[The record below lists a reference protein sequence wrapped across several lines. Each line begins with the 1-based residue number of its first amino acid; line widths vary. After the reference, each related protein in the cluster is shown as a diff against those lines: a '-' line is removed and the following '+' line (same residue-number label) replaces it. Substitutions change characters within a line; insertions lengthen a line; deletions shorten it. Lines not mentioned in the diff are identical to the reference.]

1 MTCPE
6 CRLALREFYRTKG
19 ASPRPVEPCE
29 ECEAMTTLAD
39 SPARDISI
47 HMALVTTFVA
57 AILARGDEPSQGSVI
72 EKARDYAA
80 AVIYE
85 EV

>member
-1 MTCPE
+1 
-6 CRLALREFYRTKG
+6 
-19 ASPRPVEPCE
+19 
-29 ECEAMTTLAD
+29 MTTLAD